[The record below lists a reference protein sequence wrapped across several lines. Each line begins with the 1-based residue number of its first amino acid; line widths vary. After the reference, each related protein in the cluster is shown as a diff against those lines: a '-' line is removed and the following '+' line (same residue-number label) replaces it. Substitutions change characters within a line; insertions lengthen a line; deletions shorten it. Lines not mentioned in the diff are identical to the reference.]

1 MLENPLVKRDLYR
14 IFYPITTRWAD
25 NDTYGHVN
33 NVTYYSYFDSAVN
46 RYLIEQGKMDI
57 HDSPIVAF
65 VVNSQCHYLSP
76 IAYPDAI
83 EVGIYVKKLGNSSV
97 TYGVAIFKSGE
108 SEAVAH
114 GDFVHVFVE
123 REHNRSVSIPDN
135 IRSALAELCIKSLG

>member
-1 MLENPLVKRDLYR
+1 MTENPSTTRDLYQA
-14 IFYPITTRWAD
+14 FYPITTRWAD

-46 RYLIEQGKMDI
+46 RYLIEEGKMDI
-57 HDSPIVAF
+57 HASPIVAF

-108 SEAVAH
+108 KKAVAY

-135 IRSALAELCIKSLG
+135 IRSALMSLQ